1 MSRYSF
7 AATFNQAIDYFLVF
21 CLVVAGALMVAWL
34 VTLIVTRT
42 RPMLNCLIVAVAL
55 RVDGGC
61 RQYLWTRRSRS
72 CRGMLP
78 HFGTAQQMP
87 GRTVRVVEYIPPR
100 NGEIDSGLIFQG
112 GYRVWHLRVTDVR
125 RFSDRAAALDYTPT
139 VNIHAIC

>member
-7 AATFNQAIDYFLVF
+7 AATFNQAIGYFLVF

-55 RVDGGC
+55 WIDGGC

-72 CRGMLP
+72 CRGLLP
-78 HFGTAQQMP
+78 HFGTAQQRP
-87 GRTVRVVEYIPPR
+87 GRNVRIVEYIPPR
-100 NGEIDSGLIFQG
+100 RDALDGGLLFQG
-112 GYRVWHLRVTDVR
+112 EYRVWHLRVTDVR
-125 RFSDRAAALDYTPT
+125 RFTDRAEALAHNPR
-139 VNIHAIC
+139 I